1 MKKIVALVG
10 EGDTGKSTVIRQCFD
25 TLVKEMKAANIG
37 YRQNPDPLRAYK
49 EVFVAITVKE
59 KTVVIN
65 SLGDTGTLVQNGID
79 MAEAAHADMLVA
91 ATRPQRVNRGPYH
104 TLRTYGARKGT
115 IFEEIKRDSLKSNR
129 NDEND
134 CAVLLK
140 HIRDFLGY
148 AKP

>member
-49 EVFVAITVKE
+49 EVLAAITWKG

>member
-10 EGDTGKSTVIRQCFD
+10 EGDTGKSTVIRRCFD
-25 TLVKEMKAANIG
+25 ALDEEMEAAGIEF
-37 YRQNPDPLRAYK
+37 RPITDHPRAYK
-49 EVFVAITVKE
+49 EVLAAITWKG

-65 SLGDTGTLVQNGID
+65 SFGDTGTLVRKGINL
-79 MAEAAHADMLVA
+79 AEKTHADMLVA

>member
-25 TLVKEMKAANIG
+25 TLVKEMKDASIG
-37 YRQNPDPLRAYK
+37 YQQNPDPLRAYK
-49 EVFVAITVKE
+49 EVLVAITVKE

-65 SLGDTGTLVQNGID
+65 SFGDTGTLVRKGID
-79 MAEAAHADMLVA
+79 LAEFFDADMLVS
-91 ATRPQRVNRGPYH
+91 ATRPQCVNRGPYH
-104 TLRTYGARKGT
+104 TLRTYAVQKGIT
-115 IFEEIKRDSLKSNR
+115 FEEVKRASLKSER